1 MILAGINSC
10 MELQSWN
17 EQIRTSWYD
26 DGTHTNGSFSSSADT
41 STTSGRMLDEE
52 EKDTT
57 TNVVSNSISTPD
69 SENSIDGATLVRV
82 VRVVIC
88 GYLSCSIVM
97 IPGAGCSVA
106 FYNSAVV
113 VVVRCRWCW
122 RRMTSR
128 SKYVEFMRHARTNL
142 CQCRRIFLAQNY
154 MKHNSLKYIF

>member
-1 MILAGINSC
+1 MILAGINSV

-17 EQIRTSWYD
+17 EQLRTSWYD
-26 DGTHTNGSFSSSADT
+26 DGTHTTGSFSSSADT

-97 IPGAGCSVA
+97 IQLYLVPLFG
-106 FYNSAVV
+106 
-113 VVVRCRWCW
+113 
-122 RRMTSR
+122 
-128 SKYVEFMRHARTNL
+128 
-142 CQCRRIFLAQNY
+142 
-154 MKHNSLKYIF
+154 SLLQ